1 MTLSNAS
8 APATNA
14 PVWSGASVH
23 NDTAEALAVSSSLIG
38 KATGSYGRERH
49 LLLTPSSAWSAA
61 GGTGIDPLAT
71 PRAAFRTADADFT
84 VESRPLAMDINAGT
98 PADSSCDWRC
108 VNSHKAVVRTDTNA
122 ALGVVGRNY
131 HPIQNESLISLF
143 EYLRED
149 AQIENIICLNGGA
162 KVVVSASL
170 NITAAVKDGDQISRY
185 IHAFNGHD
193 GGTAFG
199 VFFSDL
205 RLVCANQLRYITG
218 KGSKLAAASESGL
231 RARHTSGGATLAQ
244 RLPQLIDLEQQKFH
258 REIQELRPL
267 TTCKL
272 SSEFA
277 QHILSATF
285 ADKLAVPISVSR
297 GSDEKRE
304 RTLADLPEI
313 DVIRGH
319 YGRGTGIGIEVGDRS
334 VWNMFQAVT
343 QWATH
348 DAGRSQDPNVA
359 ARQRLEALWGGSLS
373 QRIDR
378 CRAACL
384 EVVAA

>member
-1 MTLSNAS
+1 MTVSNAS
-8 APATNA
+8 
-14 PVWSGASVH
+14 VH
-23 NDTAEALAVSSSLIG
+23 ADTAAALAVSKPLIG
-38 KATGSYGRERH
+38 QATGSYGREAH

-71 PRAAFRTADADFT
+71 PRAAFRMAGADFT

-98 PADSSCDWRC
+98 PADSACDWRC
-108 VNSHKAVVRTDTNA
+108 INSHKAVVRTDTNA
-122 ALGVVGRNY
+122 ALGVVGRGY
-131 HPIQNESLISLF
+131 TPIQNESLIQLF
-143 EYLRED
+143 EYLHED

-170 NITAAVKDGDQISRY
+170 NITAAVKDGDQIARY

-218 KGSKLAAASESGL
+218 KGSKLASASETGL
-231 RARHTSGGATLAQ
+231 RARHTSGGATLAA
-244 RLPQLIDLEQQKFH
+244 RLPQLIDLEQQRFRK
-258 REIQELRPL
+258 EIEELKPL

-285 ADKLAVPISVSR
+285 ADKLAVPISVQR
-297 GSDEKRE
+297 GSEIKRE
-304 RTLADLPEI
+304 RLLSDLPEI
-313 DVIRGH
+313 DVIRSH
-319 YGRGTGIGIEVGDRS
+319 YGRGTGIGIDPADRS
-334 VWNMFQAVT
+334 VWNMLQAVT

-348 DAGRSQDPNVA
+348 DAGRSTDPTVA
-359 ARQRLEALWGGSLS
+359 ARQRLESLWGGSLS

-378 CRAACL
+378 CRQACL
-384 EVVAA
+384 EVAAAA